1 MAGAGFLRCW
11 VAVIFNIEG
20 SEAASAMMERCSDT

>member
-20 SEAASAMMERCSDT
+20 SEAASAMME